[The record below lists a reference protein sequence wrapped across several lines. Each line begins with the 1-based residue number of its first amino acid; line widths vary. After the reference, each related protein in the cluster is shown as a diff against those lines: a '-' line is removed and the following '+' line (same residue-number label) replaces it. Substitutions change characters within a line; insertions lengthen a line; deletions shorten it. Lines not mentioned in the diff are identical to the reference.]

1 MKEQKLRVLKKSVA
15 VTPGGNWNTAKHWFP
30 EIDVNQ
36 ETGTVRVTYFYT
48 VGHQKKASIETEWIK
63 IDTKGNSSFVRGE
76 VDCRNW
82 QNGKCSGSQQ
92 FCFAIFQGDS
102 GHIYT
107 HRAPATKGWM
117 NAKPE
122 EIRKRLRR
130 LGVGVNEVAYQQGDF
145 LLKKANGLALPDDDF
160 KHESTGAGHHN
171 FDVPVLYAV
180 DEKGRRQYWVKEA
193 VTLTHRA
200 VDGIQ
205 HPTVTVEPG
214 KYIVGSTTDSLFHR
228 NKRD

>member
-1 MKEQKLRVLKKSVA
+1 MKQLRVLKKKEF
-15 VTPGGNWNTAKHWFP
+15 VTPGGTWNTAKYWFP

-36 ETGTVRVTYFYT
+36 ETGTVKVTYYMT
-48 VGHQKKASIETEWIK
+48 SGYQKKASVSTEWIK
-63 IDTKGNSSFVRGE
+63 VDTKGNSSFVRGE
-76 VDCRNW
+76 VDVRNW
-82 QNGKCSGSQQ
+82 VNYKCSKSQQ

-122 EIRKRLRR
+122 EIRKRLRK
-130 LGVGVNEVAYQQGDF
+130 LGIGVEKPAYQQGDF
-145 LLKKANGLALPDDDF
+145 LLKNANGNAYPDDEF
-160 KHESTGAGHHN
+160 KHETMGAGHHK
-171 FDVPVLYAV
+171 FDAPVLYAAI
-180 DEKGRRQYWVKEA
+180 DGGPRQYWVQEE
-193 VTLTHRA
+193 VTLNHHA

-205 HPTVTVEPG
+205 HPPITIKPG
-214 KYIVGSTTDSLFHR
+214 KYIVGTTATSLTHR